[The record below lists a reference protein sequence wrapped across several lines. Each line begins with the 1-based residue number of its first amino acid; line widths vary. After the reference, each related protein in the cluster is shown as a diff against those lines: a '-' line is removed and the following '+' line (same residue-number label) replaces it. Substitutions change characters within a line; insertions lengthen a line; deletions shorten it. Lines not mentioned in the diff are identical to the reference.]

1 MNAKAFKQRLAAR
14 VGCPDDHIGAVSCQ
28 AKDVEVKGDG
38 RMLSVVANTT
48 DIDLENEVV
57 DPDGAE
63 LDYILA
69 NRKVFVDHEYTF
81 DRVVGKVRQIRRSVD
96 DRGRVVAWK
105 VEMGTHGA
113 LGAEIVEAAQAIGI
127 GASIGFQALEFGP
140 PTRDEIERFSKDGR
154 VPEIVVRRWRW
165 LELSLTHFPCNVS
178 CQDLTVAPGVDLGE
192 RAREAVEDGRI
203 APETAR
209 KLRVGVTRIRV

>member
-1 MNAKAFKQRLAAR
+1 MNAKAFKSRLAAR
-14 VGCPDDHIGAVSCQ
+14 VGCDDSHIGAVSCQ

-48 DIDLENEVV
+48 DIDLESEVV

-69 NRKVFVDHEYTF
+69 NRKVFVDHEYTV
-81 DRVVGKVRQIRRSVD
+81 DRVVGKIRNIRRVVGD
-96 DRGRVVAWK
+96 NDRTIAWK
-105 VEMGTHGA
+105 VDMGTHGA
-113 LGAEIVEAAQAIGI
+113 LGSEVVEAAQAIGI

-140 PTRDEIERFSKDGR
+140 PTKEEIERFAKDGR
-154 VPEIVVRRWRW
+154 VPDTVVRRWRW

-178 CQDLTVAPGVDLGE
+178 CQSDSTSPVHDLGS
-192 RAREAVEDGRI
+192 RAHEAIDHGILR
-203 APETAR
+203 PDTAR